1 MKNSF
6 KVSYLTTLPK
16 VANAPSV
23 SITGTDIQGYRVVF
37 LEKVDDQLIELK
49 ETLCM
54 TNQTVS
60 AGIKQ
65 WYTDWVVRI
74 YDKNDDLMLEDVFDP
89 TGKVVFIKMD
99 AYALGDSIAWI
110 PYVEEFR
117 LQHDCKVICSTF
129 HNHLFVD
136 VYPEIMFVM
145 PNTYIANVYAQYYIG
160 AGNDGNVKYSPI
172 ITNKNPLQSVAS
184 LALGLKWGEIR
195 PNLRKAYKY
204 RARPLVDKYVTLSE
218 FGSHIEKHWQ
228 EVNGWQQVVDFLN
241 DKGYKVVVIS
251 KEKTSLQNVI
261 DMSGIDIDLTISYI
275 MHAEMHLGVSSGLS
289 WLAWGLGVPVFM
301 VSDVTPS
308 FHEFYSGNI
317 RINANHLSEIDY
329 TNTNYSEVK
338 KVIEKL
344 TDCMS

>member
-23 SITGTDIQGYRVVF
+23 TITGTDVQGYRVVF
-37 LEKVDDQLIELK
+37 LEKVNNQLIGLK
-49 ETLCM
+49 EILCM

-65 WYTDWVVRI
+65 WYTNWVVRI
-74 YDKNDDLMLEDVFDP
+74 YDKNDVLMFEDIFNP

-117 LQHDCKVICSTF
+117 LKHDCKVICSTF
-129 HNHLFVD
+129 HNHLFMEA
-136 VYPEIMFVM
+136 YPEIMFVM

-160 AGNDGNVKYSPI
+160 AGNDGNMKYSPL
-172 ITNKNPLQSVAS
+172 ITNRNPLQAVAS
-184 LALGLKWGEIR
+184 KTLGLMWGEIR
-195 PNLRKAYKY
+195 PNLREAYKY
-204 RARPLVDKYVTLSE
+204 RMSLIVDRYVTLSE

-228 EVNGWQQVVDFLN
+228 EVDGWQQVVDYLN

-251 KEKTSLQNVI
+251 KEKTNLQNVI
-261 DMSGIDIDLTISYI
+261 DMSGIDIDLTISYL

-289 WLAWGLGVPVFM
+289 WLAWGLKTPVLM

-317 RINANHLSEIDY
+317 RINANDLFEIDY
-329 TNTNYSEVK
+329 GNTNYSKVK
-338 KVIEKL
+338 NVIEKL
-344 TDCMS
+344 NDWVT

>member
-23 SITGTDIQGYRVVF
+23 TITGTDIQGYRVVF
-37 LEKVDDQLIELK
+37 LEKINDQLIELK

-65 WYTDWVVRI
+65 WYADWVIRI
-74 YDKNDDLMLEDVFDP
+74 YDKNDDLVHEDIFNP

-99 AYALGDSIAWI
+99 AFALGDSIAWI

-117 LQHDCKVICSTF
+117 LKHDCKVICSTF
-129 HNHLFVD
+129 HNHLFVEA
-136 VYPEIMFVM
+136 YPEIMFVM
-145 PNTYIANVYAQYYIG
+145 PNTYIANVYSQYYIG
-160 AGNDGNVKYSPI
+160 AGNDGNLKYSPI
-172 ITNKNPLQSVAS
+172 ITNRNPLQAVAS
-184 LALGLKWGEIR
+184 LSLGLMWGEIR
-195 PNLRKAYKY
+195 PNLREAYKY
-204 RARPLVDKYVTLSE
+204 RMRPIVDKYITLSE

-228 EVNGWQQVVDFLN
+228 EVDGWQQVVDFLN

-251 KEKTSLQNVI
+251 KEKTNLQNVV
-261 DMSGIDIDLTISYI
+261 DMSGIDMDLTITYL
-275 MHAEMHLGVSSGLS
+275 MHAEMHMGVSSGLS
-289 WLAWGLGVPVFM
+289 WLAWGLKTPVLM

-308 FHEFYSGNI
+308 FHEFYSGSF
-317 RINANHLSEIDY
+317 RINANDLSEIDY
-329 TNTNYSEVK
+329 TNTNYSKVE
-338 KVIEKL
+338 KVIQKL
-344 TDCMS
+344 TDWVS

>member
-1 MKNSF
+1 
-6 KVSYLTTLPK
+6 

-23 SITGTDIQGYRVVF
+23 TITGTDIQGYRVVF
-37 LEKVDDQLIELK
+37 LEKVHDQLIELK
-49 ETLCM
+49 EVLCM

-74 YDKNDDLMLEDVFDP
+74 YDKNDDLVHEDIFDP

-117 LQHDCKVICSTF
+117 LKHDCKVICSTF

-136 VYPEIMFVM
+136 AYPEIMFVI

-160 AGNDGNVKYSPI
+160 ASNDGNLKYSPI
-172 ITNKNPLQSVAS
+172 ISNRNPLQSVAN
-184 LALGLKWGEIR
+184 LTLGLKWGEIQ

-204 RARPLVDKYVTLSE
+204 RVRPLVDKYVTLSE

-228 EVNGWQQVVDFLN
+228 EVDGWQRVVNFLN
-241 DKGYKVVVIS
+241 DRGYKVVVIS
-251 KEKTSLQNVI
+251 KEKTNLKNII
-261 DMSGIDIDLTISYI
+261 DMTDVDLDITISYL

-289 WLAWGLGVPVFM
+289 WLAWGLNTKVM
-301 VSDVTPS
+301 MISDVTPS
-308 FHEFYSGNI
+308 FHEFYSQNI
-317 RINANHLSEIDY
+317 RINANDLSEIDY
-329 TNTNYSEVK
+329 GNTNYSKVE
-338 KVIEKL
+338 KVIQKL
-344 TDCMS
+344 TDWVNQ